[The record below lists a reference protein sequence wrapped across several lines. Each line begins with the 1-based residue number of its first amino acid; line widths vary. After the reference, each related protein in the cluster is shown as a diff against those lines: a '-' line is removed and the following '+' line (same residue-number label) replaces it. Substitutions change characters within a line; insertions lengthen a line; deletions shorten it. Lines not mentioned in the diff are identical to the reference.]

1 MTLGWFRTMIC
12 AVNVF
17 ATVGGW
23 STGPATSPRRRSFL
37 STPRTLNPTL
47 SPGRASGICSWC
59 ISIDFTSPT
68 LSAGWNATFI
78 PGFMTPVSMR
88 PTGTTPIPVMLY
100 TSWIGIRSG
109 LSTGFA
115 GTSRL
120 FSAATMVG
128 PLYQDIFVDGF
139 TMFSPLYE
147 LIGMNGTLS
156 TLYPTDFR
164 SWVTSVLIS
173 LNRAS
178 EYSGFVASILLIATI

>member
-1 MTLGWFRTMIC
+1 
-12 AVNVF
+12 
-17 ATVGGW
+17 
-23 STGPATSPRRRSFL
+23 
-37 STPRTLNPTL
+37 
-47 SPGRASGICSWC
+47 C

-68 LSAGWNATFI
+68 LSAGWNATFM
-78 PGFMTPVSMR
+78 PGFRTPVSMR
-88 PTGTTPIPVMLY
+88 PTATTPIPVMLY

-109 LSTGFA
+109 LSTGFD

-178 EYSGFVASILLIATI
+178 EYSGFVASILLIATISCSTPRVLARKMCSFVCVWTPSAAPTTRTAASAWDVPVIMFL